1 MQEFIRDKDWN
12 HLEFIYFDKCEI
24 DDAGWRLFVDHA
36 HLFTNLKLLWIR
48 KYFD

>member
-12 HLEFIYFDKCEI
+12 HLEQIDFWDCEI

-36 HLFTNLKLLWIR
+36 HLFTNLKILKIG